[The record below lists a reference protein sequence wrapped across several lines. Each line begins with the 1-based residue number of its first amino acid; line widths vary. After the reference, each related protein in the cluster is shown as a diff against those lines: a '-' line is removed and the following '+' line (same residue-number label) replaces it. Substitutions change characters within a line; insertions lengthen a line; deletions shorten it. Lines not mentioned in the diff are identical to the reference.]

1 MQRAVDLKKEPA
13 VLKPLAP
20 TGKVKHSLFVVR
32 TEEDKFIVSIEGT
45 NDRHDVRLLLRA
57 VEKEVNIRR
66 RRAIPLSQ
74 SAEV

>member
-1 MQRAVDLKKEPA
+1 MQRTVDLKKEPA

-20 TGKVKHSLFVVR
+20 KVKHSLFVVR